1 MLKIH
6 LHTGYATE
14 EKRFIIVKEDDNK
27 DIIDLIE
34 DYYVE
39 NKRLPVR
46 LLTNEEANLV
56 ANGELSLPSPHEE
69 LLYINNFWIPGI
81 YNIEKMKV

>member
-6 LHTGYATE
+6 LYTGYATE

-27 DIIDLIE
+27 DIVDLIE
-34 DYYVE
+34 DYYIE

-46 LLTNEEANLV
+46 LLTYEEANLV
-56 ANGELSLPSPHEE
+56 ANGELSLPSPLGE

-81 YNIEKMKV
+81 YKVEKLKV

>member
-6 LHTGYATE
+6 LYTGNATE

-34 DYYVE
+34 EYYIE

-56 ANGELSLPSPHEE
+56 ANGELSLPSPIGQ

-81 YNIEKMKV
+81 YKVEKLKV

>member
-6 LHTGYATE
+6 LYTGYATE

-34 DYYVE
+34 DYYIE

-46 LLTNEEANLV
+46 VLTNEEANLV
-56 ANGELSLPSPHEE
+56 ANGELSLPSPLGQ

-81 YNIEKMKV
+81 YKVEKLKV

>member
-6 LHTGYATE
+6 LYTGNTAE
-14 EKRFIIVKEDDNK
+14 EKRFIIVKEDGNK
-27 DIIDLIE
+27 DIVDLIE
-34 DYYVE
+34 DYYIK

-46 LLTNEEANLV
+46 VLTDDEANSV
-56 ANGELSLPSPHEE
+56 ANGELGLPSPHEK

-81 YNIEKMKV
+81 YKVEKLKV

>member
-6 LHTGYATE
+6 LYTGYAAE

-34 DYYVE
+34 DYYIE

-46 LLTNEEANLV
+46 LLTDEEADLV
-56 ANGELSLPSPHEE
+56 ANGELSLPSPLGQ

-81 YNIEKMKV
+81 YKIERLKV

>member
-6 LHTGYATE
+6 LYTGNTAE
-14 EKRFIIVKEDDNK
+14 EKRLIIVKDDDNK
-27 DIIDLIE
+27 DIVDLIE
-34 DYYVE
+34 DYYIK

-46 LLTNEEANLV
+46 TLTNEEANSV
-56 ANGELSLPSPHEE
+56 ANGELGLPSPHEK

-81 YNIEKMKV
+81 YKVEKLKV

>member
-6 LHTGYATE
+6 LYTGYE
-14 EKRFIIVKEDDNK
+14 ENEKRFIIVKEDDNK
-27 DIIDLIE
+27 DIVDLIE
-34 DYYVE
+34 DYYIK

-46 LLTNEEANLV
+46 VLTDDEANSV
-56 ANGELSLPSPHEE
+56 ANGELGLPSPHEK

-81 YNIEKMKV
+81 YKIEKLKV

>member
-6 LHTGYATE
+6 LYTGYATE

-27 DIIDLIE
+27 DIVDLIE
-34 DYYVE
+34 DYYIE

-46 LLTNEEANLV
+46 LLTYEEANLV
-56 ANGELSLPSPHEE
+56 ANGELSLPSPLGQ

-81 YNIEKMKV
+81 YKVEKLKV

>member
-6 LHTGYATE
+6 LYTGYATE

-27 DIIDLIE
+27 DIVDLIE
-34 DYYVE
+34 DYYIE

-46 LLTNEEANLV
+46 VLSNEEANLV
-56 ANGELSLPSPHEE
+56 ANGELGLPSPLGQ

-81 YNIEKMKV
+81 YKVEKLKV

>member
-6 LHTGYATE
+6 LYTGNTAE
-14 EKRFIIVKEDDNK
+14 EKRFIIVEEDGNK
-27 DIIDLIE
+27 DIVDLIE
-34 DYYVE
+34 EYYYE

-46 LLTNEEANLV
+46 VLTNEEANLV
-56 ANGELSLPSPHEE
+56 ANGELSLPSPHGE

-81 YNIEKMKV
+81 YKVEKLKV

>member
-6 LHTGYATE
+6 LYTGHE
-14 EKRFIIVKEDDNK
+14 ESEIRFIIVKEDDNK
-27 DIIDLIE
+27 DIVDLIE
-34 DYYVE
+34 DYYIE

-46 LLTNEEANLV
+46 VLTNEEADLV
-56 ANGELSLPSPHEE
+56 ANGELSLPSPHGQ

-81 YNIEKMKV
+81 YKVEKLKV

>member
-1 MLKIH
+1 MLKIY
-6 LHTGYATE
+6 LYTGYE
-14 EKRFIIVKEDDNK
+14 ENEKRFIIVKNDDNK

-34 DYYVE
+34 DYYIE

-46 LLTNEEANLV
+46 VLTNEEANLV
-56 ANGELSLPSPHEE
+56 ANGELSVPSPLGE

-81 YNIEKMKV
+81 YKVEKIKV